1 MRLKLTGQIKE
12 RPLIRFSGN
21 VTFEAA
27 VVKKTNIIW
36 TQKMKKSISEY
47 YSDITEGQKHLNLSN
62 NQIIFS

>member
-27 VVKKTNIIW
+27 VVKKNNIIW
-36 TQKMKKSISEY
+36 T
-47 YSDITEGQKHLNLSN
+47 
-62 NQIIFS
+62 